1 MGTLRALICA
11 HQYLDQVSR
20 RNSQFC
26 HSDMSHWES
35 RICIKN
41 EKLQKRKTSAPG
53 KIQYLGAHVFGN
65 AKLFLV
71 FRILDSQIPKCF
83 FPKPLIA
90 THLNKKIVKTHVKM
104 GDKIWTA
111 SGWHIRLTC
120 PKILWRCA
128 ISNRWRSRSYKL
140 DTIYCTIKVILVSN
154 RYEKR

>member
-1 MGTLRALICA
+1 M
-11 HQYLDQVSR
+11 
-20 RNSQFC
+20 
-26 HSDMSHWES
+26 
-35 RICIKN
+35 KN

-104 GDKIWTA
+104 VAG
-111 SGWHIRLTC
+111 G
-120 PKILWRCA
+120 
-128 ISNRWRSRSYKL
+128 
-140 DTIYCTIKVILVSN
+140 
-154 RYEKR
+154 